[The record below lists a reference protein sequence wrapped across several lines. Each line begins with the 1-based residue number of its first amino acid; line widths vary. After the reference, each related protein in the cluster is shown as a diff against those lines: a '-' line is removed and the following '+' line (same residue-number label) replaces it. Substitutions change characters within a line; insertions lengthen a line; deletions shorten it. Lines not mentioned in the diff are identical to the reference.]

1 MRIETSQLTR
11 KIPTMDNP
19 RLPNFEA
26 IVMIEMDVHRRDLT
40 AIMLVVRIR
49 QALREFAGMIV
60 EQVGKRCDA
69 LP

>member
-1 MRIETSQLTR
+1 MRNEISQLTR

-40 AIMLVVRIR
+40 AMMLVARIR
-49 QALREFAGMIV
+49 
-60 EQVGKRCDA
+60 
-69 LP
+69 